1 MKKLPAGKGPL
12 EGLLQIASG
21 FRRDYQ
27 ISILAFLLKDS
38 PAWILPIITAKL
50 IDTVVSSGSIVDVLV
65 LGSIALAVIAQNY
78 PMNMIYV
85 RRSSRAT
92 RSMAFELRSSVT
104 EHLQKLTIGFNQ
116 KVTGPI
122 IQTKMVRD
130 VENIELLI
138 QQSLPIA
145 LSGAFSATGALIV
158 ISFTAPIFLA
168 VFGLVIPIAI
178 GLIILFRSRS
188 TEKNAEFRSQV
199 ENFSSQVASISSML
213 PVIRAHAIEDTAT
226 AKVSQSADDLRKKG
240 QELDWL
246 NGRFGALAW
255 LSYQI
260 LGLLS
265 LLFAAVL
272 SITNW
277 VPITAGQVVLVASY
291 FGVLMGTAI
300 SLLNIIPSLAKGIES
315 IRSIKEL
322 LNMDDFE
329 ENEGKPK
336 LPGITGAIEI
346 RNLNLQISGKKIL
359 KDINLSI
366 KANQTIA
373 FVGPS
378 GSGKTT
384 LLQCIMGLVRP
395 TSGEVIFDG
404 RPVSTIDMRSVRRH
418 VGYVPQEMLML
429 DGSIEDNVALGLEKD
444 ENRIRKALQL
454 ANLEDLSETTLDEA
468 LSGKGENLSVGQ
480 KQRLAIARALYR
492 EPRILVLDEAT
503 SALDLNSERF
513 IQSTLKLLTHSMTM
527 VLVAHRLN
535 TVQKADCIY
544 YLEGGRI
551 IESGTH
557 RELLAKAGAYYRMV
571 EGKELR

>member
-1 MKKLPAGKGPL
+1 MKKKPTEKGPVAS
-12 EGLLQIASG
+12 LLQMARG

-50 IDTVVSSGSIVDVLV
+50 IDTVVSSGSIFDVLL
-65 LGSIALAVIAQNY
+65 LGGMALAVIAQNY

-92 RSMAFELRSSVT
+92 RSIAFELRNSVT
-104 EHLQKLTIGFNQ
+104 EHLQKLTLGFNQ
-116 KVTGPI
+116 KVTGPT

-158 ISFTAPIFLA
+158 ISFTAPVFLA
-168 VFGLVIPIAI
+168 LFGLVIPIAI
-178 GLIILFRSRS
+178 GLVMLFRSRS
-188 TEKNAEFRSQV
+188 AEKNAEFRSQV

-213 PVIRAHAIEDTAT
+213 PVIRAHALENTAT

-255 LSYQI
+255 LTYQI

-277 VPITAGQVVLVASY
+277 VSITAGQVVLVASY

-315 IRSIKEL
+315 IRSIREL
-322 LNMDDFE
+322 LTMEDFE
-329 ENEGKPK
+329 ENDGKPK
-336 LPGITGAIEI
+336 LASITGAIQI
-346 RNLNLQISGKKIL
+346 KNLNLQISGKKIL
-359 KDINLSI
+359 RDINVSI

-384 LLQCIMGLVRP
+384 LLQCIIGLVRP

-404 RPVSTIDMRSVRRH
+404 HPASTIDMRSVRRH

-429 DGSIEDNVALGLEKD
+429 NGTIEDNVALGLEKD
-444 ENRIRKALQL
+444 KDRIRKSMQL
-454 ANLEDLSETTLDEA
+454 ANLEDLSETTLGDA
-468 LSGKGENLSVGQ
+468 LSGKGETLSVGQ

-503 SALDLNSERF
+503 SALDLDSERF
-513 IQSTLKLLTHSMTM
+513 IQSTLQELTHRMTM

-551 IESGTH
+551 VESGTH

-571 EGKELR
+571 VGKELR

>member
-1 MKKLPAGKGPL
+1 MKRLPAGKGPIVS
-12 EGLLQIASG
+12 LLQIASG

-188 TEKNAEFRSQV
+188 AEKNAEFRSQV
-199 ENFSSQVASISSML
+199 ENFSSQVASISSIL

-322 LNMDDFE
+322 LTMDDFE
-329 ENEGKPK
+329 DNEGKPK
-336 LPGITGAIEI
+336 LAGITGAIEI
-346 RNLNLQISGKKIL
+346 RNLNLQISGKKL
-359 KDINLSI
+359 LRDINLSI

-395 TSGEVIFDG
+395 TSGDVIFDG

-444 ENRIRKALQL
+444 EDRIRKALQL

-468 LSGKGENLSVGQ
+468 LSGKGKNLSVGQ

-513 IQSTLKLLTHSMTM
+513 IQSTLKRLTHKMTM

-557 RELLAKAGAYYRMV
+557 RELLAKTGAYYRMV
-571 EGKELR
+571 EGKELS

>member
-1 MKKLPAGKGPL
+1 
-12 EGLLQIASG
+12 
-21 FRRDYQ
+21 
-27 ISILAFLLKDS
+27 
-38 PAWILPIITAKL
+38 
-50 IDTVVSSGSIVDVLV
+50 
-65 LGSIALAVIAQNY
+65 
-78 PMNMIYV
+78 
-85 RRSSRAT
+85 
-92 RSMAFELRSSVT
+92 MAFELRSSVT

-188 TEKNAEFRSQV
+188 AEKNAEFRSQV
-199 ENFSSQVASISSML
+199 ENFSSQVASISSIL

-322 LNMDDFE
+322 LTMDDFE
-329 ENEGKPK
+329 DNEGKPK
-336 LPGITGAIEI
+336 LAGITGAIEI
-346 RNLNLQISGKKIL
+346 RNLNLQISGKKL
-359 KDINLSI
+359 LRDINLSI

-395 TSGEVIFDG
+395 TSGDVIFDG

-444 ENRIRKALQL
+444 EDRIRKALQL

-468 LSGKGENLSVGQ
+468 LSGKGKNLSVGQ

-513 IQSTLKLLTHSMTM
+513 IQSTLKRLTHKMTM

-557 RELLAKAGAYYRMV
+557 RELLAKTGAYYRMV
-571 EGKELR
+571 EGKELS